1 MASGKKRR
9 RFDEAFFAPPP
20 SVRVDHLPPIREQIV
35 TTLAAKVPV
44 LNDEA
49 GLDAAY
55 AAPSGLYLDG
65 AGTLFVAGSRGSLIG
80 KDWREN
86 YVSMGLPLIAQTLGV
101 PMPYSI
107 EENQRYKTVEQFMRD
122 HPGSVKN
129 MVGHSK
135 GSAVIDVW
143 KKNNPEFTGK
153 ARIYSTPYA
162 DPMGKEAA
170 KDVFNE
176 YRGALDRKRE
186 MQTYSTPI
194 DGLLEGGVVS
204 YIEDRMGLSG
214 VTGMKERGEERIANV
229 GDFATL
235 LDGSATRTVHGN
247 PLAYLVN
254 GGPHDYHQGV
264 ARFTTGFDEPEEESD
279 RPGGVD
285 PNYRLPPGVREP
297 QTFSV
302 PQAKTPAPDTGPW
315 VTLTE

>member
-1 MASGKKRR
+1 
-9 RFDEAFFAPPP
+9 
-20 SVRVDHLPPIREQIV
+20 
-35 TTLAAKVPV
+35 
-44 LNDEA
+44 
-49 GLDAAY
+49 
-55 AAPSGLYLDG
+55 
-65 AGTLFVAGSRGSLIG
+65 
-80 KDWREN
+80 
-86 YVSMGLPLIAQTLGV
+86 
-101 PMPYSI
+101 
-107 EENQRYKTVEQFMRD
+107 
-122 HPGSVKN
+122 
-129 MVGHSK
+129 
-135 GSAVIDVW
+135 
-143 KKNNPEFTGK
+143 
-153 ARIYSTPYA
+153 
-162 DPMGKEAA
+162 MGKEAA

-204 YIEDRMGLSG
+204 YIEDRMGLRG

-279 RPGGVD
+279 RPSGVD
-285 PNYRLPPGVREP
+285 PSYSLPPGVREP
-297 QTFSV
+297 KTFSV